1 MGPIFG
7 SRQVAREVGIH
18 CYDDDEKEWVM
29 AFEADKLIG
38 WLSVRGRLVSDCY
51 VIPSAR
57 HDGVFD
63 SLLEYTVRH
72 MGGGLWANCTA
83 ASVRGFEKAGFV
95 KVSATKNFTKMEQHH
110 A

>member
-1 MGPIFG
+1 
-7 SRQVAREVGIH
+7 
-18 CYDDDEKEWVM
+18 M
-29 AFEADKLIG
+29 AFDGDRLIG

-51 VIPSAR
+51 VISSERNA
-57 HDGVFD
+57 GVFD
-63 SLLEYTVRH
+63 LMLEYTVRN

-95 KVSATKNFTKMEQHH
+95 KVSATKNFTKMEQSH